1 MLQSSQLPAQMQ
13 PEDLFRRFIEQ
24 APVAIALFDQN
35 LRYQGLSQRWVD
47 EFGLGSISEIIGQYC
62 YDVLPNISTR
72 WREVHQQSL
81 AGAIVESEVEQL
93 HFPNGETKWMQWQ
106 VKPYRD
112 QQDNISGI
120 IMYAEVI
127 SQCIRL
133 DNSESHSMEWK
144 TLEENL
150 ENHQQ
155 RSMIAQLEHE
165 IAERKRTEAELHAL
179 FAAMTDVIFVL
190 DAEGRYLKIAPTNPD
205 LLYQPSDR
213 VIGKTMHEILPLE
226 EATRS
231 VNCIQQAL
239 KTQRAVSLEY
249 SLSIDGKLLWFDA
262 TVSPMLDN
270 TVIWVAHDVTDRKQA
285 DRALQLMQFSIDGAA
300 DPIFWIK
307 SDARFFYANQAA
319 TQVLGYSLS
328 EFMALSVL
336 DIDVDF
342 PAEAWSAHWQTLKQ
356 QGGMVA
362 ESRTR
367 TKAGAIIPIEFAIN
381 YLEFDGEEYS
391 FVYVRDISNRK
402 QAEAELREFADRQSL
417 LNRIA
422 NQIRHSL
429 ELDVVLETAL
439 QAIHQLLE
447 VDYCFFAWHIPDS
460 ESPMWEVIKEAKGA
474 DLPSVI
480 GCYAASLVG
489 LEARQL
495 LDQEILQTDNVADLA
510 ESAYQ
515 KFLESIDSKSSIL
528 LTVET
533 SLDRIGLIA
542 CDHRQQLHPWTPSEV
557 ELLRA
562 VTAQV
567 AIAIDQAELYKQS
580 LAAAQTAQDQTQQLE
595 ETLQSLQKA
604 QIHLVQSEKM
614 SSLGQMVAGVAHEI
628 NNPVSFIYG
637 NVIHIRQYAEDLLD
651 LLALYQ
657 SHYPQPN
664 SDIQAKAD
672 DIDLVFLREDL
683 PKLLN
688 SMQVGTDRIRDIVR
702 SLRIF
707 SRLDEA
713 DCKVVDLHE
722 GIDSTLMILQNRLRP
737 SPDRPSIEIVKAYG
751 ELPLVQCYAGQ
762 LNQVFMNILTNAI
775 DALEEAGELVKGQ
788 TPTQKAMTIR
798 IQTERVGDPLRVTQ
812 SDPLRVTQRDRVKI
826 RIHNTG
832 SSIPEAIQQ
841 RLFDAFFTTKPV
853 GQGTGLGLSI
863 SYQIVT
869 EKHGGRLECR
879 SSPKFGTEFTIEIP
893 ISQGQD

>member
-1 MLQSSQLPAQMQ
+1 MLQEPSQLPSQTQAS
-13 PEDLFRRFIEQ
+13 ESDDLFQRFVEQ
-24 APVAIALFDQN
+24 APVAIALFDQD
-35 LRYQGLSQRWVD
+35 LYYRGVSQRWVD
-47 EFGLGSISEIIGQYC
+47 DYGLGSIQAIMGRYC
-62 YDVLPNISTR
+62 YDVLPDISTR
-72 WREVHQQSL
+72 WREVHQRSL
-81 AGAIVESEVEQL
+81 AGAITQCEIEQL
-93 HFPNGETKWMQWQ
+93 HFPNDEVKWMQWE

-112 QQDNISGI
+112 KAGHIAGI
-120 IMYAEVI
+120 IMYTEVI
-127 SQCIRL
+127 SQYTRL
-133 DNSESHSMEWK
+133 DETENSSSMEWK
-144 TLEENL
+144 TLENL
-150 ENHQQ
+150 ENRQQ

-190 DAEGRYLKIAPTNPD
+190 DAQGRYLKIAPTNPA
-205 LLYQPSDR
+205 LLYQSSDL

-239 KTQRAVSLEY
+239 STQQAVSLEY
-249 SLSIDGKLLWFDA
+249 SLTINGQLLWFDA

-270 TVIWVAHDVTDRKQA
+270 TVIWVAHDITDRKQA
-285 DRALQLMQFSIDGAA
+285 DKALQLMQFSIDCAA

-307 SDARFFYANQAA
+307 SDAQFFYANQAA
-319 TQVLGYSLS
+319 CRVLGYSLS
-328 EFMALSVL
+328 EFMSMSVL

-342 PAEAWSAHWQTLKQ
+342 PPKTWSAHWQNLKQ
-356 QGGMVA
+356 QGGLIA
-362 ESRTR
+362 QSRTR
-367 TKAGAIIPIEFAIN
+367 TKAGEIMPIEFAIN
-381 YLEFDGEEYS
+381 YLEFEGEEYS
-391 FVYVRDISNRK
+391 FVYVRDISKREH
-402 QAEAELREFADRQSL
+402 AEAELREFADRQSL

-429 ELDVVLETAL
+429 ELDVVLDTAI
-439 QAIHQLLE
+439 QAIHGLLE
-447 VDYCFFAWHIPDS
+447 VDYCFFAWHDLNDG
-460 ESPMWEVIKEAKGA
+460 SPMWEVIREAKDT
-474 DLPSVI
+474 DLPSVL
-480 GCYAASLVG
+480 GCYPTNLVG
-489 LEARQL
+489 LSAEQL
-495 LDQEILQTDNVADLA
+495 LDQEILQTDNVADLE
-510 ESAYQ
+510 ESAYRN
-515 KFLESIDSKSSIL
+515 FLQSIGSKSSIL

-542 CDHRQQLHPWTPSEV
+542 CDHRQQVHPWTASEV

-580 LAAAQTAQDQTQQLE
+580 LAAARTAQDQAQQLE

-614 SSLGQMVAGVAHEI
+614 SSLGQMVAGIAHEI

-637 NVIHIRQYAEDLLD
+637 NVIHIRQYAKDLLD

-657 SHYPQPN
+657 IEYPQAS
-664 SDIQAKAD
+664 SDIQAKIENMD
-672 DIDLVFLREDL
+672 FDFLRQDL

-713 DCKVVDLHE
+713 DCKVVDIHE

-737 SPDRPSIEIVKAYG
+737 APDRPSIEIVKVYG
-751 ELPLVQCYAGQ
+751 QLPLIQCYAGQ

-775 DALEEAGELVKGQ
+775 DALEEAGELVKPQ
-788 TPTQKAMTIR
+788 TPNPKAMTIR
-798 IQTERVGDPLRVTQ
+798 IQTEQVGDRI
-812 SDPLRVTQRDRVKI
+812 KI
-826 RIHNTG
+826 RIYNTG

-841 RLFDAFFTTKPV
+841 RLFDAFFTTKPI

-869 EKHGGRLECR
+869 EKHKGRLKCQ
-879 SSPKFGTEFTIEIP
+879 SSPEFGTEFTIEIP
-893 ISQGQD
+893 ITQG